1 MLFEPRRSATSGR
14 RAVLLATMPAALAL
28 SAVLAGPAGAAE
40 TLTLYSGQH
49 EQTVDQL
56 VDAFR
61 RQTGIVVRV
70 HTGEGPELANQL
82 LTEGGTSAADVYFTE
97 NSPELQLLAEHGL
110 LAPVDAAT
118 RALVPARY
126 SSSQGQWLGVL
137 ARQNVLAYN
146 TARVEATALPAS
158 VLDLAGPAWKGRV
171 GIAPSDGDFL
181 PLVSAVIAMK
191 GEAGALAWLRGLQR
205 NAQSFDDDEGV
216 VAAVDRGAV
225 ATGIVNNYYWE
236 RLREERGAHGMRSA
250 IHEFAPGD
258 VGALVNVSGAAVLNT
273 SRHQSAAQRFLAFL
287 VSAPT
292 QASLGRSNVTFEYPL
307 RPGVAA
313 NAALPPLDTLS
324 PPDIGW
330 SRLGDDSQ
338 AVALLRK
345 AGLL

>member
-1 MLFEPRRSATSGR
+1 MPFEVRRRPASGR
-14 RAVLLATMPAALAL
+14 RAMLGTLLAALLLPLPLGAPA
-28 SAVLAGPAGAAE
+28 SAAE

-49 EQTVDQL
+49 EQTVDKI

-61 RQTGIVVRV
+61 HQTGIEVKV
-70 HTGEGPELANQL
+70 HSGEGPELANQL
-82 LTEGGTSAADVYFTE
+82 LTEGQASKADIYLTE

-118 RALVPARY
+118 LAQVPARY
-126 SSSQGQWLGVL
+126 SAPDGQWLGVL

-146 TARVEATALPAS
+146 TSKVDAAALPAS
-158 VLDLAGPAWKGRV
+158 VLDLAGPGWKGRV
-171 GIAPSDGDFL
+171 GIAPTDGDFL
-181 PLVSAVIAMK
+181 PLVSAVLAVK
-191 GEAGALAWLRGLQR
+191 GEVGALAWLRGLQH

-236 RLREERGAHGMRSA
+236 RLREQNGAHGMHSA

-258 VGALVNVSGAAVLNT
+258 VGALVNVSGAAVLRT
-273 SRHQSAAQRFLAFL
+273 SRHKSAAQRFLAFL

-292 QASLGRSNVTFEYPL
+292 QAELGRSNITFEYPL
-307 RPGVAA
+307 RPGIAA
-313 NAALPPLDTLS
+313 NAALTPLAKLS
-324 PPDIGW
+324 PPEIGW
-330 SRLGDDSQ
+330 RKLGDDSQ